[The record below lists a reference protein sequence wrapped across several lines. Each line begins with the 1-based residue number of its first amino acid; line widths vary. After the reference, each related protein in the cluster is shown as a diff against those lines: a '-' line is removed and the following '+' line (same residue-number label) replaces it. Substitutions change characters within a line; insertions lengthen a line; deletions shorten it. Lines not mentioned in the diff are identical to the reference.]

1 MTKEENVQRLKNEA
15 LNKIRELYNPRT
27 NQHEYRFDEMG
38 VAESLSLRVEEIIR
52 QLEVDLRK
60 IKKSNGKSK

>member
-15 LNKIRELYNPRT
+15 LNEIRKLYNPRT

-38 VAESLSLRVEEIIR
+38 VAESLSLRVEEIIH

-60 IKKSNGKSK
+60 IKKSNGTSK